1 MLHLLHNF
9 VFIYCNIFCFIYFY
23 LGTFL
28 LAQKPGFPPFRCRS
42 SRFLHSVQKAAA
54 SGVAPILCA
63 EPECQRCLFPS
74 MVFQNALSARVKPS
88 LLSSCF
94 LSSSFTIALSVISNK
109 IKFTHNYTHLPDYRY
124 CKRIFSCL

>member
-1 MLHLLHNF
+1 MQVCYILAH
-9 VFIYCNIFCFIYFY
+9 FCFRKN
-23 LGTFL
+23 
-28 LAQKPGFPPFRCRS
+28 LAFRHSAAAPAAFFTPFRKRPPPAWLQS
-42 SRFLHSVQKAAA
+42 FVRN
-54 SGVAPILCA
+54 
-63 EPECQRCLFPS
+63 
-74 MVFQNALSARVKPS
+74 QNAVDVSS